1 MDTNLLLAVSI
12 GLNTSHECSGTP
24 KFADV
29 YEIGDFRQ
37 GKAKNSDKS
46 LILQAFGKYSNS
58 SKLGYCPKISALGD

>member
-29 YEIGDFRQ
+29 CEIGDFRQ
-37 GKAKNSDKS
+37 GKAENPDEI
-46 LILQAFGKYSNS
+46 LILQTFGKLLFYLH
-58 SKLGYCPKISALGD
+58 LGFLS

>member
-12 GLNTSHECSGTP
+12 GLNTSHECNGTP

-37 GKAKNSDKS
+37 GKAKNSDQKS
-46 LILQAFGKYSNS
+46 DITSIWKVFEQ
-58 SKLGYCPKISALGD
+58 